1 MKSDYA
7 KTFDAVRP
15 YVNRA
20 ISDDDVRRNV
30 TRAWKAARR
39 VYDELSG
46 EDAVGVASKFS
57 SDENVRE
64 GLDTTVQ
71 SLSEA
76 LVRMSGHAER
86 RKTSWTPFLALAI
99 AVFVLFNPATGS
111 STRKWIKDH
120 LFGSEEEF
128 DYATPN
134 Y

>member
-1 MKSDYA
+1 MTDYG
-7 KTFDAVRP
+7 KTFDSVRP
-15 YVNRA
+15 YVDRA
-20 ISDDDVRRNV
+20 IADEDVRRNV
-30 TRAWKAARR
+30 TRAWKAARS
-39 VYDELSG
+39 VYRELSG

-57 SDENVRE
+57 RDEQVRE

-76 LVRMSGHAER
+76 LVRMSGTNER
-86 RKTSWTPFLALAI
+86 KSRSWTPFLVLA
-99 AVFVLFNPATGS
+99 AGLFVLFNPATGA

-128 DYATPN
+128 DYSTPN

>member
-1 MKSDYA
+1 MSDYG

-20 ISDDDVRRNV
+20 IGDEEVRRNV

-39 VYDELSG
+39 VYHDLSG
-46 EDAVGVASKFS
+46 EDAVGVASRFS
-57 SDENVRE
+57 RDDSVRE

-76 LVRMSGHAER
+76 LVRMSGKP
-86 RKTSWTPFLALAI
+86 RKRSASWTPVVVF
-99 AVFVLFNPATGS
+99 AVGIFVLFNPATGA

-120 LFGSEEEF
+120 LFGSEEEY
-128 DYATPN
+128 DYSTPN